1 MERVGTAL
9 QKVALGLVKHWSLF
23 EMEVIVFSGVDVPT
37 DVLLG

>member
-23 EMEVIVFSGVDVPT
+23 EMEVIVFSGVDVST